1 MNAISR
7 PTLFVCSTCRR
18 GTEPLDPMEGRSGFR
33 LAAAVKA
40 AAMDHDIAVVPVECL
55 SNCSKGCT
63 VAFAGPGKWSYVIGD
78 LDPAAHVADILSFA
92 RQHADHD
99 EGVPVW
105 RERPAHIRRNVIA
118 RIPPLT
124 PAIKQERPLTATL
137 AKTPCTII
145 TGFLGAGK
153 TTLVRHVLENAGG
166 RRLAVIVNEFGD
178 VGIDGE
184 ILKGCGIESCSED
197 RIVELSNGCLCC
209 TVADD
214 FVPTLNGL
222 LGLAEPPEHIVIET
236 SGLAL
241 PKPLVQAF
249 NWPEIAS
256 RVTVDGVVAVVD
268 GAAVAAGRFADD
280 PDAVARQRAEDASV
294 EHENPLEEVYEDQLL
309 CADLII
315 LNKADL
321 MSEAERVSVTGEI
334 EKVVS
339 RAVKIVGAENGRVPT
354 AVLLG
359 LGAAAEGDLA
369 NRPSHHDAE
378 EGHDHDDFD
387 SFIVEVPRLA
397 APQELVERISRAAQ
411 AHDILRVKG
420 FIDIEGKP
428 MRLLVQGVGNR
439 IQHQFDRPW
448 RAGEERQGRIVVIGE
463 KGLDAEAIR
472 GIITG

>member
-1 MNAISR
+1 MSA
-7 PTLFVCSTCRR
+7 
-18 GTEPLDPMEGRSGFR
+18 E
-33 LAAAVKA
+33 
-40 AAMDHDIAVVPVECL
+40 
-55 SNCSKGCT
+55 SK
-63 VAFAGPGKWSYVIGD
+63 S
-78 LDPAAHVADILSFA
+78 
-92 RQHADHD
+92 
-99 EGVPVW
+99 
-105 RERPAHIRRNVIA
+105 
-118 RIPPLT
+118 
-124 PAIKQERPLTATL
+124 L

-184 ILKGCGIESCSED
+184 ILKGCGIESCPEE

-214 FVPTLNGL
+214 FIPTLNSL

-256 RVTVDGVVAVVD
+256 RVTVDGVIAVVD

-280 PDAVARQRAEDASV
+280 PEAVARQRAADDSID
-294 EHENPLEEVYEDQLL
+294 HENPLEEVYEDQLL

-315 LNKADL
+315 LNKSDL
-321 MSEAERVSVTGEI
+321 MSEAERARVTGEI
-334 EKVVS
+334 EKAVP
-339 RAVKIVGAENGRVPT
+339 RAVKIVGAENGRVSP

-359 LGAAAEGDLA
+359 LGAAAESDLA

-387 SFIVEVPRLA
+387 SFIVDVPRIADPQALLGRIAKA
-397 APQELVERISRAAQ
+397 AE

-420 FIDIEGKP
+420 FIHVDGKP
-428 MRLLVQGVGNR
+428 MRLLVQGVGAR
-439 IQHQFDRPW
+439 LQHQFDRPW
-448 RAGEERQGRIVVIGE
+448 RAGEERHGRIVVIGE

-472 GIITG
+472 GIIAG